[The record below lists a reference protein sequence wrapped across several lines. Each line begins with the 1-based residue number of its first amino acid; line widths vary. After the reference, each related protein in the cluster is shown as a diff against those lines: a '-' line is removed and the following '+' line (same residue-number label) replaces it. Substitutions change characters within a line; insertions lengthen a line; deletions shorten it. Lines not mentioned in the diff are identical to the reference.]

1 MLTVVFMFCHLDGKK
16 LLYTYRHIYVKI
28 RIFIVDILNISSK
41 NRRRSE
47 ARDSPTNFLLVI
59 FQMIIG
65 APGFLNCQFPAI
77 KLESPRYNTQ
87 FVNSIK
93 RSIPFFRKKT
103 LLTYTPSFLRTR
115 ISLHSA
121 YIFLR

>member
-1 MLTVVFMFCHLDGKK
+1 MFTVVFVFCHSNGKK
-16 LLYTYRHIYVKI
+16 LLYTYRHIYLKI
-28 RIFIVDILNISSK
+28 RIFIVDILNIPSK
-41 NRRRSE
+41 NPRKSE
-47 ARDSPTNFLLVI
+47 ARGSPTNFLLVI

-65 APGFLNCQFPAI
+65 APGFLNRQLPAI

-103 LLTYTPSFLRTR
+103 LLTYTPSFLHTR
-115 ISLHSA
+115 ISLHST
-121 YIFLR
+121 YIFLP